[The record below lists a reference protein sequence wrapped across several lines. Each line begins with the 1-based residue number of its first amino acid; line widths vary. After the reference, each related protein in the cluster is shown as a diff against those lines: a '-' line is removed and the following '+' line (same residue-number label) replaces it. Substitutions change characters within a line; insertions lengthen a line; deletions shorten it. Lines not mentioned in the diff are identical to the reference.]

1 MSLEVIYF
9 DIHHAIREH
18 DWIINYSGGKNGIKD
33 VSVIESVLV
42 HIQND
47 IYYPDFIDKLTHLVF
62 CVNKFHVFTDGNKRT
77 SLALGAYFLEI
88 NGYGYCLNYFMT
100 ELENI
105 AVWVAD
111 NYIDKDFLHEI
122 LTSIIYEDDFPE
134 ELKLKIAEIKIN
146 KNNNSKS
153 SQ

>member
-1 MSLEVIYF
+1 MYIEIIYF
-9 DIHHAIREH
+9 DIEHAIKTH
-18 DWIINYSGGKNGIKD
+18 DWVINHSGGKSGVKD
-33 VSVIESVLV
+33 ISAIESILA

-47 IYYPDFIDKLTHLVF
+47 DYYPEFIDKLTHLVF
-62 CVNKFHVFTDGNKRT
+62 GVNKIHAFIDGNKRT

-88 NGYGYCLNYFMT
+88 NGYDYCVKYFMS

-111 NYIDKDFLHEI
+111 NDISKEFLHEI
-122 LTSIIYEDDFPE
+122 LFSIIYEDEYSE

-146 KNNNSKS
+146 KGHNHG
-153 SQ
+153 